1 LDVIDKSSAQNSPV
15 QLSITPPPDVGK
27 GSLLMRYAH
36 GSFSPGAR
44 LVADFECRPVVVD
57 NKRIKVQV
65 GLRCLDLGA

>member
-1 LDVIDKSSAQNSPV
+1 VV
-15 QLSITPPPDVGK
+15 TPPPPADVGK

-36 GSFSPGAR
+36 GSFSPGAS

-65 GLRCLDLGA
+65 LRA